1 LKAKPQSDKALRR
14 ETTDYDITQTEVVM
28 IKSFRE
34 LEARAKKQPSKRVAL
49 AMAQE
54 ADALNAVLRAQN
66 EDIVR
71 PVLVGDP
78 GAIESVAK
86 SEKLDISSCHIVA
99 AESDAESAALAV
111 KLVREGEADLLM
123 KGKVATATLMK
134 AVLDKER
141 GLRGAGVLS
150 HVTIAEIKSYPKLLF
165 MSDPA
170 LNIAPDLDAK
180 IAILNNAV
188 EAARRLGVET
198 PKVGV
203 ICAVEKVNP
212 EAMPATRDAAL
223 LAKMADRG
231 QIANC
236 LIDGPFALDNAVSSK
251 SCQVK
256 GIRTEVGGDA
266 DILLMPD
273 IEAANVF
280 YKTLAY
286 LTDNPMAGIIMGAK
300 VPIILTSR
308 ADSDR
313 IKYLS
318 ILAGVSLV

>member
-1 LKAKPQSDKALRR
+1 
-14 ETTDYDITQTEVVM
+14 M
-28 IKSFRE
+28 IKSFRD
-34 LEARAKKQPSKRVAL
+34 LETRAQKQPSKRVAL

-54 ADALNAVLRAQN
+54 ADALSAIMRAADA
-66 EDIVR
+66 DIVE
-71 PVLVGDP
+71 PVLVGDLKE
-78 GAIESVAK
+78 IETLAK
-86 SEKLDISSCHIVA
+86 KDKLDISSCTLIEA
-99 AESDAESAALAV
+99 AGEAEAAARAV
-111 KLVREGEADLLM
+111 KLIREGEADLLM

-134 AVLDKER
+134 AVLDKDK
-141 GLRGAGVLS
+141 GLRESGILS
-150 HVTIAEIKSYPKLLF
+150 HVTIAELSTYPKLLL
-165 MSDPA
+165 MSDAA
-170 LNIAPDLDAK
+170 LNIAPDLNAK
-180 IAILNNAV
+180 VAIINNAV
-188 EAARRLGVET
+188 EAARRLGVEKA
-198 PKVGV
+198 KVGV

-231 QIANC
+231 QIKNC
-236 LIDGPFALDNAVSSK
+236 LIDGPFALDNAVSLK

-256 GIRTEVGGDA
+256 GIRTEVGGDV

-286 LTDNPMAGIIMGAK
+286 LTDNPLAGIIMGAR

-308 ADSDR
+308 ADSDK

>member
-1 LKAKPQSDKALRR
+1 MSSQAA
-14 ETTDYDITQTEVVM
+14 
-28 IKSFRE
+28 
-34 LEARAKKQPSKRVAL
+34 ARAVEQ
-49 AMAQE
+49 
-54 ADALNAVLRAQN
+54 
-66 EDIVR
+66 
-71 PVLVGDP
+71 
-78 GAIESVAK
+78 
-86 SEKLDISSCHIVA
+86 
-99 AESDAESAALAV
+99 
-111 KLVREGEADLLM
+111 VREGEADLLM
-123 KGKVATATLMK
+123 KGKVATASLMK
-134 AVLDKER
+134 AVLDKDR
-141 GLRGAGVLS
+141 GLRGTGILS
-150 HVTIAEIKSYPKLLF
+150 HVTIAGLPTYPKFLL
-165 MSDPA
+165 MTDAA
-170 LNIAPDLDAK
+170 LNIAPDLNAK
-180 IAILNNAV
+180 VAIINNAV
-188 EAARRLGVET
+188 AAARRLGIEEA
-198 PKVGV
+198 KVGV

-231 QIANC
+231 QIKNC

-256 GIRTEVGGDA
+256 GIRTEVGGDV

-286 LTDNPMAGIIMGAK
+286 LTDTPLAGIIMGAQ

-308 ADSDR
+308 ADSDK